1 MTKGE
6 YEYAERQALKILD
19 DWIECTGFL
28 SPSDSYY
35 QELCGIISDAV
46 HCGVQTALFG
56 NVKTDNDGN
65 VVRYRIE
72 Q

>member
-6 YEYAERQALKILD
+6 YEYAERQALRILD
-19 DWIECTGFL
+19 DWISVTGIFH
-28 SPSDSYY
+28 PSDSYY
-35 QELCGIISDAV
+35 NELCGIISDAV

-56 NVKTDNDGN
+56 NVKRDNDGN